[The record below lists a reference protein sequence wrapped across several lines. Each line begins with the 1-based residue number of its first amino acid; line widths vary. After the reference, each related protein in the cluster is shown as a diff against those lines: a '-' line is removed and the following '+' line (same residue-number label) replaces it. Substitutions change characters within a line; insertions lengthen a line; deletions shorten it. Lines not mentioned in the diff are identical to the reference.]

1 MAVHRT
7 RPLQHDP
14 ISGKRLRQGAL
25 LLSALIAFCG
35 LGFHT
40 SARAQEGGLSG
51 GAASYAAGKYETAI
65 RQMTSVLQGDKV
77 SATEAAKAL
86 YFRGLAYQKLGQSTR
101 AIADLGAAVWLGLS
115 PSERTAALVNR
126 SLAYRAAGLKTEADA
141 ELASARKEDNSDQVD
156 KLIASNGSAGAET
169 ETASVNAF
177 STEVRSE
184 GGHSTTIASAAPPA
198 RNAEAAN
205 PGSWATTQGEP
216 PASEPSGSNRL
227 SRWWASVRGPSSESA
242 PAPAP
247 SAPPSQPSPKPPA
260 VTTAWTTQTQAS
272 APLGEPSSKPPAVA
286 TAWTTQTQASAE
298 GTRVAT
304 ASPTVPVPSASGGN
318 YRLQLSPTRSEAEAQ
333 GLWQKV
339 VKQNQQLAELEP
351 RIEKTDM
358 GDLGTFY
365 RLQIGPFPDK
375 AETLKLCNALKR
387 SGVDCFLVNP

>member
-7 RPLQHDP
+7 RPLQRDL
-14 ISGKRLRQGAL
+14 ISGKRLRQGV
-25 LLSALIAFCG
+25 LLSSVLIAFCG

-51 GAASYAAGKYETAI
+51 GAASYAAGKYESAV

-141 ELASARKEDNSDQVD
+141 ELASARKDDNSGQVD
-156 KLIASNGSAGAET
+156 KLIASNGSAGT
-169 ETASVNAF
+169 ETASLGTF
-177 STEVRSE
+177 STEVRPE

-205 PGSWATTQGEP
+205 PGTWTTTQGEA
-216 PASEPSGSNRL
+216 PASEPSGGNPL
-227 SRWWASVRGPSSESA
+227 SRWWGSVRGTSNESA

-247 SAPPSQPSPKPPA
+247 SASPSQPSPKPPA
-260 VTTAWTTQTQAS
+260 VTTAWTTQTQA
-272 APLGEPSSKPPAVA
+272 E
-286 TAWTTQTQASAE
+286 AE

-304 ASPTVPVPSASGGN
+304 ASPTVPVPSGGGGN

-339 VKQNQQLAELEP
+339 VKQNQQLAGLEP

-358 GDLGTFY
+358 GNLGTFY

-375 AETLKLCNALKR
+375 AQTLKLCNALKR